1 MLDIQDTKLITIY
14 LKAPSVLSV
23 SSLRAGSQI
32 STMSD
37 DAHSRIEL
45 TDQQQ
50 IKFENIP
57 SDLGRG
63 SQDGETRNAVPELI
77 HLLSDA
83 DEVFFS

>member
-1 MLDIQDTKLITIY
+1 M
-14 LKAPSVLSV
+14 LSV

-32 STMSD
+32 STISD
-37 DAHSRIEL
+37 DALSRFEL

-77 HLLSDA
+77 HLLSDS
-83 DEVFFS
+83 DEVVLFFSI